1 MPGNVDRRPWL
12 IISAAEA
19 QALLEVAL
27 TEPRPAA
34 DLRRAI
40 RVLQNQLGWLR
51 DATGDRPSARAAV
64 ERDGAQA

>member
-1 MPGNVDRRPWL
+1 
-12 IISAAEA
+12 
-19 QALLEVAL
+19 LEVAL

-51 DATGDRPSARAAV
+51 DATGDRPSAGAAV